1 MKSYNVTAVY
11 DNGKTLIVK
20 HTTKESAEQTV
31 KIIKHNA
38 QVENENVTI
47 TKEWLK

>member
-1 MKSYNVTAVY
+1 MKSYNVTAIY

-20 HTTKESAEQTV
+20 HTSKESALETI

-38 QVENENVTI
+38 SINDEQVTI
-47 TKEWLK
+47 TKEW